1 MIESESE
8 SSPQSSRWL
17 EWDWG
22 RHLQRPLSHSH
33 QFLTIA
39 HHLGILLKH
48 FHMIGPEAHIV
59 MLVTQDHFYSI
70 FFVNDIFTAIKLFQS
85 AIIRWIKIC
94 ISLLL
99 GFWFMF
105 FFFLDGR
112 YVCDILES
120 HCSFTIFTQFNWFI
134 GKKEYVQ
141 KKQVTRIEKKN
152 IYNRQTSRDN
162 TYHERWHI

>member
-1 MIESESE
+1 MAAI
-8 SSPQSSRWL
+8 
-17 EWDWG
+17 
-22 RHLQRPLSHSH
+22 
-33 QFLTIA
+33 
-39 HHLGILLKH
+39 
-48 FHMIGPEAHIV
+48 
-59 MLVTQDHFYSI
+59 
-70 FFVNDIFTAIKLFQS
+70 FVNDIFTAIKLFQS

-141 KKQVTRIEKKN
+141 KKQVTRIEEKN
-152 IYNRQTSRDN
+152 IYNRQTSIDN
-162 TYHERWHI
+162 TYHGRWHIWLIAGVLYRSHSLVQAFQEISQSGSKILKQRFQRDARDRDNRSSAKILRV